1 MSLAPATRLRG
12 TGQELSVSGRQARA
26 RLGGLATLCFPHCS
40 SVGKLGL
47 REKGRW
53 LRMRKGAALMNV
65 LGHRGFL
72 QRKLVSLQGSY
83 SREVCLHPSCL
94 RA

>member
-1 MSLAPATRLRG
+1 
-12 TGQELSVSGRQARA
+12 
-26 RLGGLATLCFPHCS
+26 
-40 SVGKLGL
+40 
-47 REKGRW
+47 
-53 LRMRKGAALMNV
+53 MRKGAALMNV